1 MNDTP
6 QKNIIFG
13 MRPVMEALQSG
24 KEIEKIMLRQGLE
37 GELFRELQHLIKQRN
52 IQVQWV
58 PVERLNR
65 ATKNMNH
72 QGVVAWTA
80 QIDYADLEAVLNDV
94 MARSEV
100 PLVLLLDGVTD
111 VRNFGAIARSAECAG
126 VHAIVIP
133 AKGGAPLNAD
143 AMKTSAGALNRIPVC
158 RVPNLK
164 AALYVLKA
172 ADITIVGATEKA
184 TDNYFNANFKRPLA
198 IVMGSEDVGISRTN
212 LELCDEQIKIPLK
225 GTIESL
231 NVSAAATVLL
241 FEAVR
246 QRMA

>member
-1 MNDTP
+1 MEESS

-13 MRPVMEALQSG
+13 MRPVIEAVQSG
-24 KEIEKIMLRQGLE
+24 KQIEKVMMRQGLE
-37 GELFRELQHLIKQRN
+37 GELFRELQNLLKQRN
-52 IQVQWV
+52 IQIQWV

-72 QGVVAWTA
+72 QGVVAFIA
-80 QIDYADLEAVLNDV
+80 SIEYADLETVLN
-94 MARSEV
+94 EV
-100 PLVLLLDGVTD
+100 IERGENPLVLLLDGVTD

-158 RVPNLK
+158 RVSNLK
-164 AALYVLKA
+164 AAIYVLQA
-172 ADITIVGATEKA
+172 AEITIIGATEKA
-184 TDNYFNANFKRPLA
+184 DANYFTADFKRPLA
-198 IVMGSEDVGISRTN
+198 IIMGSEDTGISRTN
-212 LELCDEQIKIPLK
+212 LELCDERVKIPLK

-231 NVSAAATVLL
+231 NVSAAAAVLL
-241 FEAVR
+241 FEVVR
-246 QRMA
+246 QRS